1 MILRLNPHPQ
11 PPSNARNQ
19 LLPNTFG
26 ADDVGIRTYNL
37 LLESLTRFASQPPGD
52 VIKATRP
59 TNGTQDQI
67 AVVDELCARSASSD
81 LCHIIL
87 TAPRG
92 RGKSSA
98 LGLFLSRL
106 TQTERDATVLTA
118 SHRDAVHEVLRFGE
132 VGGQPPLN
140 YLDCDALLYTE
151 MPSLKRIVIDEAAQ
165 VPVPVLQALVGK
177 HPMAQFIF
185 STTTTGY
192 EGTGRGF
199 TLRFVQWL
207 RARDV
212 AVVELKLREPIRW
225 SLADP
230 LEKWLDEALVL
241 DAELPP
247 EPCQEAL
254 ESVVHRVI
262 DRDTLVSNK
271 PLLKHFFGLLLH
283 AHYRTTPNDLHHLL
297 DAPNIEL
304 HGLFA
309 GDQLIAATM
318 VAVEGRLP
326 HALCDDVYWGRRRLR
341 GHALPETLI
350 SHSLCPAAGALT
362 FIRSVRIAVHPS
374 LRRRGFASRLV
385 EAIHQYY
392 QPDMFGT
399 LFGATP
405 ELVTF
410 RQSLGYDVVRV
421 GASRGTR
428 TGEPAVIMIRP
439 VSDFA
444 KQLSAELRA
453 TLARDLIGQIEL
465 LEAGNEYLLN
475 RQLKRVL
482 LSNLPAPAPLTTDL
496 HDAMISTYAF
506 GPRTQESAQLALRKF
521 VRANIQGLDNLSQV
535 EEALIRHRILED
547 TSWLETQRA
556 CGLNSIPAT
565 MRALRRAVRQLVSL
579 VAPRLIPTHKRDQI

>member
-1 MILRLNPHPQ
+1 M
-11 PPSNARNQ
+11 
-19 LLPNTFG
+19 
-26 ADDVGIRTYNL
+26 
-37 LLESLTRFASQPPGD
+37 
-52 VIKATRP
+52 
-59 TNGTQDQI
+59 
-67 AVVDELCARSASSD
+67 
-81 LCHIIL
+81 
-87 TAPRG
+87 
-92 RGKSSA
+92 
-98 LGLFLSRL
+98 
-106 TQTERDATVLTA
+106 
-118 SHRDAVHEVLRFGE
+118 
-132 VGGQPPLN
+132 
-140 YLDCDALLYTE
+140 
-151 MPSLKRIVIDEAAQ
+151 
-165 VPVPVLQALVGK
+165 
-177 HPMAQFIF
+177 
-185 STTTTGY
+185 
-192 EGTGRGF
+192 
-199 TLRFVQWL
+199 
-207 RARDV
+207 
-212 AVVELKLREPIRW
+212 
-225 SLADP
+225 ADP
-230 LEKWLDEALVL
+230 LEKWLDEALLL
-241 DAELPP
+241 DADLPP
-247 EPCQEAL
+247 EPCQGL
-254 ESVVHRVI
+254 ESVVHRVFE
-262 DRDTLVSNK
+262 RDTLVSNK
-271 PLLKHFFGLLLH
+271 PLLTHFFGLLLH

-385 EAIHQYY
+385 EAIHQHY

-475 RQLKRVL
+475 PELKRVL
-482 LSNLPAPAPLTTDL
+482 LSNLPAPVPLTTDL

-506 GPRTQESAQLALRKF
+506 GPRTQESAQLALRVF
-521 VRANIQGLDNLSQV
+521 VRDNIQGLANLSEV
-535 EEALIRHRILED
+535 EASLIRHRILED
-547 TSWLETQRA
+547 TSWLETQRT

-579 VAPRLIPTHKRDQI
+579 VAPRLIPSHKRDQ